1 VASPAHCP
9 GVRENRKPA
18 IDKLDDMV
26 NFQTACLMLVT
37 MADNASVLVP
47 SLDLVAKVRPVAE
60 EQDLDEAIVSAPG
73 GLAPSE
79 GNPAKPTQIP
89 ILLITTFWKIL
100 PTARH
105 SSFFGHNKGNRIW
118 NVLVMGGI

>member
-1 VASPAHCP
+1 MASPAHCP

-47 SLDLVAKVRPVAE
+47 SLDLVADVRPVAE
-60 EQDLDEAIVSAPG
+60 EQDLDGAFSAAPR
-73 GLAPSE
+73 GLSPRE
-79 GNPAKPTQIP
+79 GNPALAAKPASSIIFSLGKVSP
-89 ILLITTFWKIL
+89 FIGH
-100 PTARH
+100 A
-105 SSFFGHNKGNRIW
+105 SFFGHIRERVIK
-118 NVLVMGGI
+118 